1 VVAGV
6 TLRTYGRRVG
16 MSVRTRE
23 ALDTVWEFLAFVL
36 TTLTF
41 VLIGL
46 AISLP
51 SLAGAVLPITWG
63 VLAVLAA
70 RVLKTYALVGGAARL
85 VLRRRRG
92 VARDGLPL
100 GWLHILFW
108 SGLRGAVAVALAL
121 SLPTDIPQRALLQE
135 ITFGIVLFTLV
146 VQGMS
151 IDALARHVLAGP
163 TSARPAHSVS

>member
-1 VVAGV
+1 
-6 TLRTYGRRVG
+6 
-16 MSVRTRE
+16 
-23 ALDTVWEFLAFVL
+23 
-36 TTLTF
+36 LTF

-46 AISLP
+46 AIRLP

-63 VLAVLAA
+63 VLGVLAA
-70 RVLKTYALVGGAARL
+70 RVLKADALVCGAARL
-85 VLRRRRG
+85 ALRRRRG

-100 GWLHILFW
+100 GSLHLLFW

-121 SLPTDIPQRALLQE
+121 SLPTGIPQRALLQE

-163 TSARPAHSVS
+163 VSARTAHSVS